1 MAARKTTTDKEET
14 KTKAT
19 KTKAASTKAPAK
31 RGRPRKAK
39 LPEGESV
46 DETGV
51 KLYGSKL
58 EGDAT
63 PFSFDVE
70 DSSASSQIG
79 GGTVSVESEGEAG
92 VAGVSGSLSPVF
104 FDQKE
109 AEGGSFE
116 ASERYDLAEGAVLS
130 PVGTETVPEGSGV
143 AEAPSEEPAS
153 SSLYFSKAFE
163 PVSNLSE
170 GYSAS
175 DGTEETDGTPVFA
188 SLSDESVNDDR
199 REVEF
204 ELAQERI
211 SSTMEALVESQR
223 SFFFTGQTRDVNFR
237 ILQLK
242 KLYQAVKDNAD
253 LLMEALQKDLAKSPS
268 ESYSTE
274 IGIILHEIS
283 FVIRHL
289 KKWVRPQQKLGDLH
303 LFPARFKIYQEP
315 VGVSLIMSTW
325 NYPVLLSLGPI
336 ISSVAAGNTVV
347 LKTSEYA
354 DATNEVLKALI
365 EKTFN
370 RSYMAVVQGGYTENH
385 ALLEQHF
392 DFIFFTGS
400 QNVGRIVMTSAAR
413 FLTPVCLEL
422 GGKSPC
428 IVDASANLEVAAR
441 RIVWGKFLNAGQ
453 TCVAPDYILVDKG
466 VKDKLI
472 SLMQGEILRQY
483 GDKPLENKDYPKII
497 NERRFVHLSTLCSKA
512 EMDFVTNKISP
523 TIMDLGDMNSKEA
536 REAEVMQEEIFGPLL
551 PVLSFDNMNSVISFV
566 SERSVPLSLYI
577 FSTNAGNIRRV
588 TQELRFGGGC
598 VNDVVFHIASSKAPF
613 GGAGESGMGNY
624 HGMYG
629 FQTFSHTKTI
639 LVQSPKKDFNFRY
652 APFTEKSLRF
662 FQRLLR

>member
-19 KTKAASTKAPAK
+19 KAKTASAKAPAK
-31 RGRPRKAK
+31 RGRPRKVK
-39 LPEGESV
+39 LPEGEA
-46 DETGV
+46 DAETGV
-51 KLYGSKL
+51 KLYNPKL
-58 EGDAT
+58 AGDAT

-70 DSSASSQIG
+70 DSSVSSQKED
-79 GGTVSVESEGEAG
+79 VPASVESEGEA
-92 VAGVSGSLSPVF
+92 VFAGASESLSPVLSA
-104 FDQKE
+104 QE
-109 AEGGSFE
+109 ETEGGSFE
-116 ASERYDLAEGAVLS
+116 ASEQYDFAEGAVLS
-130 PVGTETVPEGSGV
+130 PVGTETVSEVSAD
-143 AEAPSEEPAS
+143 AEAPSEEPAA

-163 PVSNLSE
+163 PVSNVSE
-170 GYSAS
+170 GGSAS
-175 DGTEETDGTPVFA
+175 DDTNETDSTPVFA
-188 SLSDESVNDDR
+188 SLSDGIVADDR

-211 SSTMEALVESQR
+211 SSTMAALVESQR
-223 SFFFTGQTRDVNFR
+223 AFFYTGQTRDVNFR

-242 KLYQAVKDNAD
+242 KLYRAIQDNEG
-253 LLMEALQKDLAKSPS
+253 LLIEALQKDLAKSPS

-274 IGIILHEIS
+274 IGLVLHEIS

-289 KKWVRPQQKLGDLH
+289 KKWVRPKQKLGDLH
-303 LFPARFKIYQEP
+303 LFPARFKIYREP

-354 DATNEVLKALI
+354 DATNAVLKALI

-370 RSYMAVVQGGYTENH
+370 RSFMAVVQGGYTENH

-400 QNVGRIVMTSAAR
+400 QNVGRIVMSSAAR

-428 IVDASANLEVAAR
+428 IVDSSANLEIAAR

-497 NERRFVHLSTLCSKA
+497 NERRFVHLSTLCPKA

-523 TIMDLGDMNSKEA
+523 TIMDLGDMNGKVA

-551 PVLSFDNMNSVISFV
+551 PVLSFDNINSVMGFV

-598 VNDVVFHIASSKAPF
+598 VNDVVFHLASSKAPF
-613 GGAGESGMGNY
+613 GGEGESGMGNY
-624 HGMYG
+624 HGIYG
-629 FQTFSHTKTI
+629 FETFSHTKTI

-652 APFTEKSLRF
+652 APFTEKSLRLF
-662 FQRLLR
+662 RRLLR